1 MRHYR
6 KGVLL
11 GMSLAEVFILL
22 LFLFSFVVLSDRVP
36 APVISSATMASGRVG
51 TPFSYQITASN
62 SPTSYGAT
70 GLPSGLSINTA
81 TGAIIGTPTTEGVFP
96 VTISATNAGG
106 TGQATLTLTI
116 EAAGEP
122 EVPTPNESDG
132 VFPPADSTQTS
143 ADPSMSEGLVADSPQ
158 EDEFPAESASS
169 KWPPIINLYE
179 AGGYS
184 FPKGQASL
192 SAEFVEDLNGPIV
205 SRLLGYIE
213 EYRRKDIMVDVVEV
227 VGHTDEQPVRGYSN
241 LDEQLV
247 DVMRGS
253 GVPDRLSA
261 ADNVGLGMA
270 RAAAVAQVLRPA
282 MESQGVKVIAYSA
295 GQTIEQGDKISEG
308 QDVGDSARRRRIE
321 IRMRPS
327 MAADE

>member
-1 MRHYR
+1 
-6 KGVLL
+6 
-11 GMSLAEVFILL
+11 MSLAEVFILL
-22 LFLFSFVVLSDRVP
+22 LFLFSFVVLTER
-36 APVISSATMASGRVG
+36 APLSSQTGGEKDLGTSGQG
-51 TPFSYQITASN
+51 QEDTTA
-62 SPTSYGAT
+62 
-70 GLPSGLSINTA
+70 
-81 TGAIIGTPTTEGVFP
+81 ED
-96 VTISATNAGG
+96 NAGG
-106 TGQATLTLTI
+106 SEPADTP
-116 EAAGEP
+116 GEP
-122 EVPTPNESDG
+122 EAPAPDESDG
-132 VFPPADSTQTS
+132 VFPPDESTPTS
-143 ADPSMSEGLVADSPQ
+143 SNPSMSDGSAAENAQ
-158 EDEFPAESASS
+158 EDVFPAESTRS

-192 SAEFVEDLNGPIV
+192 SAEFVSDLNGPIV

-213 EYRRKDIMVDVVEV
+213 EYRGKDIIVDVVEV

-270 RAAAVAQVLRPA
+270 RAAAVAQILRPA
-282 MESQGVKVIAYSA
+282 LESQGVKVIAYSA

-308 QDVGDSARRRRIE
+308 HDVGDSARRRRIE

>member
-1 MRHYR
+1 
-6 KGVLL
+6 
-11 GMSLAEVFILL
+11 MSLAEVFILL
-22 LFLFSFVVLSDRVP
+22 LFLFSFVALSDRVP
-36 APVISSATMASGRVG
+36 APVISSATMANGRVG
-51 TPFSYQITASN
+51 TPFTYQITASN

-81 TGAIIGTPTTEGVFP
+81 TGAIIGTPTTEGAFP

-122 EVPTPNESDG
+122 EVPTPNDESDG
-132 VFPPADSTQTS
+132 LFPPADSTQTS
-143 ADPSMSEGLVADSPQ
+143 PDPSMSDGLVEDSPQ
-158 EDEFPAESASS
+158 EDVFPAESASS

-179 AGGYS
+179 AGIHS
-184 FPKGQASL
+184 FPKGKASL
-192 SAEFVEDLNGPIV
+192 SVDFVADLEGPIV
-205 SRLLGYIE
+205 SQLLGYIE
-213 EYRRKDIMVDVVEV
+213 EYKRKGIIIDVVEV
-227 VGHTDEQPVRGYSN
+227 VGHTDEQPLRGYSN

-247 DVMRGS
+247 AVMRGS
-253 GVPDRLSA
+253 GAPDRLSA

-270 RAAAVAQVLRPA
+270 RAAAVAQILRPP
-282 MESQGVKVIAYSA
+282 MESGGVKVIAYSA
-295 GQTIEQGDKISEG
+295 GQTIEEGDKISEG

-327 MAADE
+327 TAAHE

>member
-11 GMSLAEVFILL
+11 GMSLAEVFILQ
-22 LFLFSFVVLSDRVP
+22 LFLYSFVVLSDRVP
-36 APVISSATMASGRVG
+36 APVISSATTASGRVG
-51 TPFSYQITASN
+51 TPFSYYITEGN

-70 GLPSGLSINTA
+70 GLPAELSIKTT
-81 TGAIIGTPTTEGVFP
+81 TGEIIGTPTTAGAFAVA
-96 VTISATNAGG
+96 ISATNTGG

-116 EAAGEP
+116 EPPAEP
-122 EVPTPNESDG
+122 EVPTPDESDG
-132 VFPPADSTQTS
+132 VFPPAESTPTS
-143 ADPSMSEGLVADSPQ
+143 SNPSMSDGLAVEDAQ
-158 EDEFPAESASS
+158 EDVFPAESTRS

-213 EYRRKDIMVDVVEV
+213 EYRGKDIMVDVVEV

-308 QDVGDSARRRRIE
+308 HDVGDSARRRRIE

-327 MAADE
+327 MAAD

>member
-1 MRHYR
+1 
-6 KGVLL
+6 
-11 GMSLAEVFILL
+11 MSLAEVFILL

-36 APVISSATMASGRVG
+36 APVISSATTAGGRVG
-51 TPFSYQITASN
+51 TPFNYQITASN

-70 GLPSGLSINTA
+70 GLPSGLSIDTA
-81 TGAIIGTPTTEGVFP
+81 TGAITRTPTTEGAFH
-96 VTISATNAGG
+96 VTISAINAGG

-116 EAAGEP
+116 EPTGEP
-122 EVPTPNESDG
+122 EAPAPDESDG
-132 VFPPADSTQTS
+132 VFPPAESTPTS
-143 ADPSMSEGLVADSPQ
+143 SNPSMSDGMAAENAQ
-158 EDEFPAESASS
+158 EEVFPAESTRS

-192 SAEFVEDLNGPIV
+192 SAEFVDDLNGPIV

-213 EYRRKDIMVDVVEV
+213 EYRSKDIIVDVVEV

-247 DVMRGS
+247 EVMRGS

-270 RAAAVAQVLRPA
+270 RAAAVAQILRPA
-282 MESQGVKVIAYSA
+282 LESQGVKVIAYSA

-327 MAADE
+327 MAVDE